1 MTLTRFLLGALPG
14 TAALLIGIGMARFGY
29 TPLIPALI
37 QDGWLQASEAVYLG
51 ATNLAGY
58 LFGSMLSYRLATRF
72 GPGLMVRIALALTTL
87 SFAVCALPLGFWWF
101 VPWRFMA
108 GFTGAVL
115 MIVALPIILG
125 RMPLNRR
132 ARASGVVFTGVGI
145 GVAASGSLVPSLAAF
160 SISAVWLGM
169 AFVALSLSIITWA
182 SWSPAPARTATAE
195 EKSGKLLTRP
205 VVLLLLAYGFDSFG
219 FVPHTVFWV
228 DFVARGLGRGLAEGG
243 FYWVCFGVGALCGPI
258 SAGFIAEKLGFHR
271 ALIIA
276 FLLKSFGIFLP
287 LLSTSVPALML
298 SPFLA
303 GAFAPGISAI
313 LSGRVA
319 ELVGLTHHRQVWGW
333 MTVAVGAAQAGGG
346 YGLSYLFTLNHSYM
360 LQFLIGGT
368 ALAIGAVLVA
378 LSGSKPQ
385 AAT

>member
-51 ATNLAGY
+51 ATNLTGY

-72 GPGLMVRIALALTTL
+72 GAGPMVRLALVLTTL
-87 SFAVCALPLGFWWF
+87 SFIVCALPLGFWWF

-108 GFTGAVL
+108 GFTGAML
-115 MIVALPIILG
+115 MIIALPIILV
-125 RMPLNRR
+125 RMPLDRR
-132 ARASGVVFTGVGI
+132 ARAAGVVFTGVGI

-160 SISAVWLGM
+160 SVSAVWLGM
-169 AFVALSLSIITWA
+169 ALVSGSLTLITWR
-182 SWSPAPARTATAE
+182 SWVQAAAPVAATSE
-195 EKSGKLLTRP
+195 ELSGKLLSRP
-205 VVLLLLAYGFDSFG
+205 IVLLLLAYGFDSFG

-243 FYWVCFGVGALCGPI
+243 FYWVCFGVGALCGPLA
-258 SAGFIAEKLGFHR
+258 AGFTAEKLGFHR

-319 ELVGLTHHRQVWGW
+319 ELVGLTRHRQVWGW
-333 MTVAVGAAQAGGG
+333 MTVAVGAAQACGG
-346 YGLSYLFTLNHSYM
+346 YSLSYLFTQTHSYM

-378 LSGSKPQ
+378 LSGSKPRT
-385 AAT
+385 A